1 MMRERLGRFGQ
12 ECTRNYTLYWCS
24 SVVLIIALADKVA
37 AFSVSWFAIY

>member
-12 ECTRNYTLYWCS
+12 EYTLYWCS